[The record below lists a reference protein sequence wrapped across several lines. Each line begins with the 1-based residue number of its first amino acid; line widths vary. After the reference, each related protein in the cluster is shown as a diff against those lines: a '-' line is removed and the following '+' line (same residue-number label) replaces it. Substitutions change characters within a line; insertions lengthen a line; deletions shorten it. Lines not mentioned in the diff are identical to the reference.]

1 MMNAVAHR
9 GPDGRGEYLSSE
21 ISLGHTRLAI
31 LDTSYRGKQ
40 PMFSPDRKVVSVFNG
55 EIYNFDE
62 LRRKYLNE
70 YHFHSGSDAEVIPY
84 LYEKF
89 GIEFIHKLRGI
100 FAIAIYDKRSKFLYL
115 VRDRFG
121 VKPLYYT
128 FQKNTCFFSSELKS
142 FIRLSKVCTE
152 IDFDRYI
159 EYLGFQFVPGDN
171 TIFKDIYRVPPGSY
185 LEVRHDGYRTVKY
198 YTLLSSPSRLDCKKS
213 TAILEGN
220 IKEHLIESLKYRMI
234 SDVPI
239 GVLLSGGLD
248 SSSLVALLSS
258 MGEKNIR
265 TFSVGFGSQSDEL
278 GFARIVAEKFK
289 TKHTEILIKADDIK
303 KYLSKIVWSLDEPL
317 ADTGAFASWLIFK
330 HIRQKTDIKVAL
342 VGEGA
347 DEIFAGYSWHYIL
360 DRLHWLPEPIKN
372 RIFFY
377 LTTYSNS
384 KFRGTLFE
392 KVFSPAFN
400 EISDSDY
407 LNKVLRM
414 EFSNNLPNNL
424 LMKIDKASMAFG
436 IEAREVYLDHK
447 LVETV
452 FLSPGAAKVNPSPK
466 NILKRIMNSHL
477 PKIIVQRKKQ
487 GFIMP
492 VNHWIH
498 NDLKKDAQAR
508 LLSSESFLSQL
519 FTSMQIK
526 NLFKPGLSFIKIPQ
540 NALLWR
546 AYLFEIYRQEVI
558 SSR

>member
-1 MMNAVAHR
+1 MNAVAHR

-142 FIRLSKVCTE
+142 FTRLSKVCTE

-171 TIFKDIYRVPPGSY
+171 TIFKDIYRVSPGSY
-185 LEVRHDGYRTVKY
+185 LEVGHDGYRTVKY
-198 YTLLSSPSRLDCKKS
+198 YTLPYPSRLDGNKS
-213 TAILEGN
+213 TDISEVN
-220 IKEHLIESLKYRMI
+220 IKEHLIESLNCRLI

-265 TFSVGFGSQSDEL
+265 TFSVGFGRQSDEL

-289 TKHTEILIKADDIK
+289 TNHTEILIKADDIK
-303 KYLSKIVWSLDEPL
+303 KYLSSIVWSLDEPL

-360 DRLHWLPEPIKN
+360 DRLHWLPEAIKN

-384 KFRGTLFE
+384 KFRDTLF
-392 KVFSPAFN
+392 KKNFSAAFN

-414 EFSNNLPNNL
+414 EFANNLPNNL

-447 LVETV
+447 LVEAL
-452 FLSPGAAKVNPSPK
+452 FLFPGSAKVNPSPK
-466 NILKRIMNSHL
+466 NILKSIMKSQL
-477 PKIIVQRKKQ
+477 PKKIVQRKKQ

-498 NDLKKDAQAR
+498 NDLKKDVQAR
-508 LLSSESFLSQL
+508 LLSSESFLSRL
-519 FTSMQIK
+519 FTPKQIK
-526 NLFKPGLSFIKIPQ
+526 NLFKPSLSFIKVPH

>member
-1 MMNAVAHR
+1 MNAVAHR

-477 PKIIVQRKKQ
+477 PKKIVQRKKQ

>member
-1 MMNAVAHR
+1 MNAVAHR
-9 GPDGRGEYLSSE
+9 GPDDRGEYLSSE

-31 LDTSYRGKQ
+31 LDTSKRGKQ
-40 PMFSPDRKVVSVFNG
+40 PMFSPDQKVVSVFNG
-55 EIYNFDE
+55 EIYNFNE
-62 LRRKYLNE
+62 LRHKYLNE
-70 YHFHSGSDAEVIPY
+70 YLFHSDSDAEVIPY

-100 FAIAIYDKRSKFLYL
+100 FAIAIYDKRSKLLYL

-317 ADTGAFASWLIFK
+317 ADTGAFASWLMFK
-330 HIRQKTDIKVAL
+330 YIREKTNIKVAL

-360 DRLHWLPEPIKN
+360 QRLSWFPESIKN
-372 RIFFY
+372 RILFY

-384 KFRGTLFE
+384 KFRNTLF
-392 KVFSPAFN
+392 KRTFLSAFN
-400 EISDSDY
+400 KFSDSDY
-407 LNKVLRM
+407 LNRVLRM
-414 EFSNNLPNNL
+414 EFANNLPNNL

-447 LVETV
+447 LVEAV
-452 FLSPGAAKVNPSPK
+452 FRFPGAAKVNPSPK
-466 NILKRIMNSHL
+466 QILKNIVKSEL
-477 PKIIVQRKKQ
+477 PKIIIQRKKQ

-498 NDLKKDAQAR
+498 NDLKKDVQGR
-508 LLSSESFLSQL
+508 LLSSNSFLAQL
-519 FTSMQIK
+519 FTHKQIE
-526 NLFKPGLSFIKIPQ
+526 NLFKPGLSFMRTSK

-546 AYLFEIYRQEVI
+546 AYLFEIYQQEVT

>member
-1 MMNAVAHR
+1 MNAVAHR
-9 GPDGRGEYLSSE
+9 GPDDRGEYLSSE

-31 LDTSYRGKQ
+31 LDTSKRGKQ
-40 PMFSPDRKVVSVFNG
+40 PMFSPDQNVVSVFNG
-55 EIYNFDE
+55 EIYNFKE
-62 LRRKYLNE
+62 LRSTYLNE
-70 YHFHSGSDAEVIPY
+70 YLFHSNSDAEVIPY

-100 FAIAIYDKRSKFLYL
+100 FAIAIYDKRSKLLYL

-142 FIRLSKVCTE
+142 FTKLSHVSTE
-152 IDFDRYI
+152 IDFERYI

-171 TIFKDIYRVPPGSY
+171 TIFKNIYRVAPGSY
-185 LEVRHDGYRTVKY
+185 LMVNDERHRVVKY
-198 YTLLSSPSRLDCKKS
+198 YNLSTPSSFAYKKQ
-213 TAILEGN
+213 TAFHEEN
-220 IKEHLIESLKYRMI
+220 IKERLLESLSYRLI

-248 SSSLVALLSS
+248 SSSLVSLLSS
-258 MGEKNIR
+258 IGEKNIK
-265 TFSVGFGSQSDEL
+265 TFSVGFGTESDEL
-278 GFARIVAEKFK
+278 KYARIVADKFK
-289 TKHTEILIKADDIK
+289 TQHTEILIAVEDIK
-303 KYLSKIVWSLDEPL
+303 KYLPKIVLSLDEPI

-330 HIRQKTDIKVAL
+330 HIREKTNIKVAL

-360 DRLHWLPEPIKN
+360 ERLSWLPESIKN
-372 RIFFY
+372 RILFY

-384 KFRGTLFE
+384 KFRNALFE
-392 KVFSPAFN
+392 NVFSATFN
-400 EISDSDY
+400 KFSDSDY
-407 LNKVLRM
+407 LNRVLRM
-414 EFSNNLPNNL
+414 EFANNLPNNL

-447 LVETV
+447 LVEAV
-452 FLSPGAAKVNPSPK
+452 FRFPGAAKVNPSPK
-466 NILKRIMNSHL
+466 QILKNIVKSEL
-477 PKIIVQRKKQ
+477 PKIIIQRKKQ

-498 NDLKKDAQAR
+498 NDLKNDVQER
-508 LLSSESFLSQL
+508 LLSSNSFLAQL
-519 FTSMQIK
+519 FTHKQIE
-526 NLFKPGLSFIKIPQ
+526 NLFKSGLLFMRTSK

-546 AYLFEIYRQEVI
+546 AYLFEIYRQEMT